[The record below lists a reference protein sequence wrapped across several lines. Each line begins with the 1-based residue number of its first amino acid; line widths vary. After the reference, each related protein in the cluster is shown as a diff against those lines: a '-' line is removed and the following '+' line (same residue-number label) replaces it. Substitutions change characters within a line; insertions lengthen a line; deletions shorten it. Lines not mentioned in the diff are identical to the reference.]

1 MYRLP
6 NIVRVIKSRRLR
18 WAGRVASMS
27 DGRSCFKML
36 ADKPTRI
43 IPVGMSRSRWEDNIT
58 MNLKE
63 ININTKNCVDSAQD
77 RDYWRTL
84 ENAAL
89 NLRVLQAMEL

>member
-1 MYRLP
+1 M
-6 NIVRVIKSRRLR
+6 IKSRRLR

-63 ININTKNCVDSAQD
+63 ISINMRNLVDSVQD
-77 RDYWRTL
+77 RDYWISI
-84 ENAAL
+84 AKAKL
-89 NLRVLQAMEL
+89 NLRVS